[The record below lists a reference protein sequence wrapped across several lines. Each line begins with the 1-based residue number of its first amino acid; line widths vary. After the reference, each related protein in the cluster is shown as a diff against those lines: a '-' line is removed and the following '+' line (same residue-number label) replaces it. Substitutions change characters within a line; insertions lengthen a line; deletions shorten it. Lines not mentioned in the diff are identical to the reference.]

1 MLKEEYQAVVFCM
14 SELLTFLV
22 LKETLALPLVLLD
35 LVHFINTDERH
46 HLVL

>member
-1 MLKEEYQAVVFCM
+1 MLKEEYQAVSFSV

-22 LKETLALPLVLLD
+22 LKETLTLPFVLLD
-35 LVHFINTDERH
+35 LMDFIKTGERH